1 LPTSSASF
9 SPKESK
15 KQSAK
20 QTTRNP
26 KKEPTKT
33 GSVGGYLMKSG
44 GSSSRYIA
52 VICFDAVEIHTRA
65 CDFQTG
71 LEYLVVLTAVKQKM
85 RDPHTMHVCFEQR
98 LQKALVSSAK
108 EHRGDSEELKLDFC
122 VVLSARFFIGAGL
135 RTPKVHTVEQLGKTR
150 RLLEP
155 FRKYQYAKGG
165 GRRNYFWHYS
175 PVHLQDA
182 WERFKKAVAEAW
194 DLAGRDSS
202 RVLQMM
208 HSRHQAKT
216 EYLDAKLQQWEQ
228 AHMAMQD
235 KKKHQRRRV
244 RERNRNGFAK
254 LHWERRRMA
263 LEDKN
268 KHRPRKFRVRL
279 NLQKCPSQKL
289 SRTLSELKR
298 LLVRWECI
306 LKREA
311 RLLEQER
318 QKALQQRKAQ
328 RMKDQEQRRRQ
339 EALTRKRLREEER
352 LRQDLFR
359 KRMRSDLTMDEILGR
374 RHA

>member
-1 LPTSSASF
+1 
-9 SPKESK
+9 
-15 KQSAK
+15 
-20 QTTRNP
+20 
-26 KKEPTKT
+26 
-33 GSVGGYLMKSG
+33 
-44 GSSSRYIA
+44 
-52 VICFDAVEIHTRA
+52 
-65 CDFQTG
+65 
-71 LEYLVVLTAVKQKM
+71 
-85 RDPHTMHVCFEQR
+85 MHVCFEQR

-268 KHRPRKFRVRL
+268 KHRPFHLRKRNGAAALERWERRQMA
-279 NLQKCPSQKL
+279 LQDKNQHRPRKL
-289 SRTLSELKR
+289 QVHLCLRRSSDTRSRKLLALKR
-298 LLVRWECI
+298 LLVTWDRI

-311 RLLEQER
+311 QLLEKKQR
-318 QKALQQRKAQ
+318 RVLKQRKVQ
-328 RMKDQEQRRRQ
+328 WKKDREKQRRQ
-339 EALTRKRLREEER
+339 EALHRKRMREEER
-352 LRQDLFR
+352 FRREAVR
-359 KRMRSDLTMDEILGR
+359 KRMRSDLTMDEILGER
-374 RHA
+374 RERRV